1 MATKS
6 LQNILGSSKKR
17 GKFQSI
23 PQQTESNSTI
33 DAIAENIEQL
43 TGQRGHGGKKAV
55 LWEDLESLGIANL
68 NGGNATLGSNI
79 GNGDSSGSGGD
90 SGGGGTDP
98 DYEMPTQP
106 QNVEGHSG
114 FSYVSMTWDQPTYF
128 GHSYA
133 EVFQNTENNF
143 ATATRIGTTPASI
156 YSTPVPMDSGFY
168 FWVRFV
174 NGAGDVGP
182 IQGTEGIWIE
192 SVPDNDYILGL
203 IDSQIPDLDD
213 YLVQDDLDA
222 IAANFVD
229 VDLFARLEVLLAEAS
244 LESNV
249 TIDQQVSELKVGDAT
264 IRATIQNEYYTAV
277 TTDEAIAAAVQTVK
291 AEIEDPNG
299 SSLGAL
305 IRNEYVTNVTFE
317 QAQAQLK
324 QELQSN
330 IDDVSSTLTND
341 YYTSAKTDEAIAQA
355 KTELSSDIDGINAN
369 LSTNYLTKVETNDA
383 ISTAISQSQTDFTA
397 ELDEIKANLSQ
408 NYFTKAETNE
418 EISTSISALETELS
432 SEIDGISSTLSN
444 NYYTK
449 TQTDGNISTAVA
461 SAQSHLESEIDGVKS
476 SVTQISNTVA
486 SNQGEFEALWG
497 VKASAGDLEASIGL
511 VAKSNGAGID
521 NAYFYVHNADFRVT
535 YSDGTSDQAVPIF
548 GTVDYNGKKYLA
560 INTASIKVAEIKDLV
575 AGDIVADAIVS
586 NTTITSPK
594 IVSPQI
600 NSSGDKFYVTAAG
613 IVTMD
618 GFNAVHGNLSGRLTM
633 AGGAYVDGR
642 SGQYFLASNGSSPQF
657 YVTHAGYLY
666 AVNGNFAGTIYAEKI
681 VGDIVSAIR
690 KNIPIRT
697 SSATVGQNTWVDIL
711 QVGVAN
717 ARSYPRT
724 LVLRNLDATHIVA
737 QLNIATAGSGSEYAD
752 MDWRLIDSAGVI
764 YWSKTGLRT
773 TFSGTTGNRWSTT
786 AIYTPTAIIPA
797 NTPARIFTLQLR
809 CTNRS
814 LSQIRTG
821 LNPSESTTF
830 QEQFMGQLFKD
841 SGELS

>member
-23 PQQTESNSTI
+23 PLQTESNATI

-90 SGGGGTDP
+90 TGGGGTDP

-182 IQGTEGIWIE
+182 IQSTEGIWIE

-264 IRATIQNEYYTAV
+264 IIATIQNEYYTAV

-291 AEIEDPNG
+291 AEIEDPDG

-305 IRNEYVTNVTFE
+305 IRSEYVTNVTFE
-317 QAQAQLK
+317 EAQAQLK

-330 IDDVSSTLTND
+330 INDVNSTLTNN
-341 YYTSAKTDEAIAQA
+341 YYTSAQTDEAIAQA
-355 KTELSSDIDGINAN
+355 NLNLSSSIDEINSN
-369 LSTNYLTKVETNDA
+369 LSVNYLTKTQTNDA
-383 ISTAISQSQTDFTA
+383 ISTAISQSQIEFTA
-397 ELDEIKANLSQ
+397 EIDEVKANLSQ
-408 NYFTKAETNE
+408 NYYTKTQTNSQ
-418 EISTSISALETELS
+418 ISSSVSALETQLQS
-432 SEIDGISSTLSN
+432 QINGVSSTLSN

-449 TQTDGNISTAVA
+449 TQTDGNITSAVSTAQTQL
-461 SAQSHLESEIDGVKS
+461 QSQINGISS
-476 SVTQISNTVA
+476 SVTQLSHTVA
-486 SNQGEFEALWG
+486 NNQGEFEALWG
-497 VKASAGDLEASIGL
+497 VKASAGDLTASVGL

-535 YSDGTSDQAVPIF
+535 YSDGANEQAVPIF

-594 IVSPQI
+594 IISPQI

-633 AGGAYVDGR
+633 AGGSYVDGR
-642 SGQYFLASNGSSPQF
+642 SSQRFLASNGTSPKF
-657 YVTHAGYLY
+657 YVTHDGY
-666 AVNGNFAGTIYAEKI
+666 IYAESGVFKGAVYAEQMI
-681 VGDIVSAIR
+681 GDIVTAIGKTGNR
-690 KNIPIRT
+690 VTKSGSTGDTAAFGSVSVST
-697 SSATVGQNTWVDIL
+697 SRPFD
-711 QVGVAN
+711 
-717 ARSYPRT
+717 RT
-724 LVLRNLDATHIVA
+724 LVI
-737 QLNIATAGSGSEYAD
+737 TAVVGVTASGVGDGNESRASG
-752 MDWRLIDSAGVI
+752 RLVCRSTAFGTKLSNKFWVK
-764 YWSKTGLRT
+764 SS
-773 TFSGTTGNRWSTT
+773 SGTEEDVRQVTLFFN
-786 AIYTPTAIIPA
+786 IPA
-797 NTPARIFTLQLR
+797 NTTGTITIYGHLDDLQGARSGS
-809 CTNRS
+809 CYVE
-814 LSQIRTG
+814 G
-821 LNPSESTTF
+821 LDADAAGNNGSWLTK
-830 QEQFMGQLFKD
+830 LFKKGGD
-841 SGELS
+841 LS